1 MDPVIFTVPL
11 SPVSKGRPRVAVRGG
26 KAHAY
31 TPKKTKTFEA
41 SVAMVA
47 ATHIKERYT
56 GPLRVDILAVL
67 PRPKRLMRAKDA
79 EGLVWAPK
87 RPDQDNL
94 RKAILDGLATCYDD
108 DAQVCA
114 GQTFKVYAEKTGK
127 SRTVIAITPLESEA
141 AQYPPLVTLSL
152 LATMMDSPETSSQ
165 PVL

>member
-79 EGLVWAPK
+79 E
-87 RPDQDNL
+87 
-94 RKAILDGLATCYDD
+94 
-108 DAQVCA
+108 
-114 GQTFKVYAEKTGK
+114 
-127 SRTVIAITPLESEA
+127 
-141 AQYPPLVTLSL
+141 
-152 LATMMDSPETSSQ
+152 
-165 PVL
+165 